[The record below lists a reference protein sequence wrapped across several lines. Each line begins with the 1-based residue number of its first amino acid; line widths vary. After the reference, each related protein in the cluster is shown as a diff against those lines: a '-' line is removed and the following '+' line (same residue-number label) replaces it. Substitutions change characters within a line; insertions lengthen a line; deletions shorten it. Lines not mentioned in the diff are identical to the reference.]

1 MLAARHRV
9 VDEAFEAMFPDQTM
23 VSGGSVNDREG
34 WITGR
39 AAADLAILHRRREV
53 AGDAA

>member
-1 MLAARHRV
+1 
-9 VDEAFEAMFPDQTM
+9 MFPDQTM